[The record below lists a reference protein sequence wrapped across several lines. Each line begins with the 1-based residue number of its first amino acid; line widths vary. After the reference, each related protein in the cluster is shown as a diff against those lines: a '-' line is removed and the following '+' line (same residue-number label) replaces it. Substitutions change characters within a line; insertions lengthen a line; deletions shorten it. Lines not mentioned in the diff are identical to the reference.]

1 MGFNDLSIKFKLT
14 LYIVVGVFLVLAVS
28 TGVIITTVTTQQE
41 KLAYQQS
48 IELAR
53 DYANQFDGDMRQ
65 SKAIAQTLANSMEV
79 YSSSDRD
86 EVNDMLRNLLLKN
99 PSITGVYVGYEPN
112 AFDGKDDEYSGTNG
126 HDETGRFIP
135 YWNKIS
141 GSVALVPLEY
151 YDEYDY
157 YQKTKKQ
164 PWMLLQNHTTT
175 KAYSW

>member
-65 SKAIAQTLANSMEV
+65 SKAIAQTLAN
-79 YSSSDRD
+79 
-86 EVNDMLRNLLLKN
+86 
-99 PSITGVYVGYEPN
+99 
-112 AFDGKDDEYSGTNG
+112 
-126 HDETGRFIP
+126 
-135 YWNKIS
+135 
-141 GSVALVPLEY
+141 
-151 YDEYDY
+151 
-157 YQKTKKQ
+157 
-164 PWMLLQNHTTT
+164 
-175 KAYSW
+175 